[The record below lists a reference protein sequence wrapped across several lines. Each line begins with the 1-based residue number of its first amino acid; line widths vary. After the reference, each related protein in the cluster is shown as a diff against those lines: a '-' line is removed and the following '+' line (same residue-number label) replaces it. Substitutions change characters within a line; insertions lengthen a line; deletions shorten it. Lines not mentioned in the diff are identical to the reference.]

1 MNITPDKLSQNLTS
15 KINPVYLVTGEETL
29 LIQESMD
36 AIRQSCIKAGYDERV
51 VFHVDTKTQ
60 WSAIIEEC
68 NALSLFAAR
77 KIVEIKLPAGKLN
90 KDASEAL
97 CQYLSHPSEDAVILI
112 ESSKVDRGEQKK
124 KWFKTIDERGLIV
137 TVWPI
142 DSQRLPAWLAKRLK
156 QNGFDAERDALE
168 LLCQRVEG
176 NLLAAAQEVEKLKL
190 TCPNGKIAAE
200 DVMAAVGDSARYS
213 VFDLVDQCL
222 SQNSKKAMHILETL
236 KAEGVQP
243 SITLWA
249 LSRQV
254 RLISQ
259 LKASTGNTE
268 TILRKYTV
276 PKNKSAQVSRLA
288 SALPNHFTDFTLRL

>member
-1 MNITPDKLSQNLTS
+1 MTKDGDQRTLSQPLADAAQAHLP
-15 KINPVYLVTGEETL
+15 NP
-29 LIQESMD
+29 
-36 AIRQSCIKAGYDERV
+36 
-51 VFHVDTKTQ
+51 
-60 WSAIIEEC
+60 
-68 NALSLFAAR
+68 
-77 KIVEIKLPAGKLN
+77 
-90 KDASEAL
+90 
-97 CQYLSHPSEDAVILI
+97 
-112 ESSKVDRGEQKK
+112 
-124 KWFKTIDERGLIV
+124 
-137 TVWPI
+137 
-142 DSQRLPAWLAKRLK
+142 
-156 QNGFDAERDALE
+156 
-168 LLCQRVEG
+168 

-268 TILRKYTV
+268 SILRKYTV
-276 PKNKSAQVSRLA
+276 PKNKTAQVSRLA
-288 SALPNHFTDFTLRL
+288 SALPNHFTDLTLRLCFMADQSIKGNRKEDPWTLLSDIVMAFCNTNFISFDYISLR